1 MIQEDLSPI
10 EEGLGDKMIVESI
23 VGLLTAIN
31 VGTVGWI
38 VRRQETMK
46 KDFMDLR
53 SDDLQFLGENMSEIK
68 TDIREIFKLLAQD
81 KQ

>member
-1 MIQEDLSPI
+1 MIQEDLNPI

-46 KDFMDLR
+46 RDFMDLR
-53 SDDLQFLGENMSEIK
+53 SDDLQFLGTNLSEIK
-68 TDIREIFKLLAQD
+68 TDIRQIYNILTKD
-81 KQ
+81 NK